1 MNNPIHMTR
10 AINSRNFVRT
20 WCGIFPLALSQ
31 QTTTRIEV
39 ATCQKCKAVH
49 DAAKEK
55 TGGTHAYA

>member
-1 MNNPIHMTR
+1 MTR
-10 AINSRNFVRT
+10 AINSRNLVAT
-20 WCGIFPLALSQ
+20 WCGKFPLALKEK
-31 QTTTRIEV
+31 TTTRAEV